1 MITFETILQK
11 FGYKGEKTGWTYV
24 EIPAHIAHEIKPN
37 CKVSS
42 RVKGTI
48 DSFPLT
54 LLALLPMGEG
64 DFIIPIN
71 AQIRK
76 GIRKEEGAIV
86 TLNLEE
92 DTDELPQ
99 SEELMMCLE
108 DEPKALETFLKLPKS
123 YQAYFSK
130 WIESAK
136 TIETKTKRITMTVH
150 GMLMGMNYPE
160 MLKYYR
166 DLSSKQS

>member
-1 MITFETILQK
+1 MTTFQTILQK
-11 FGYKGEKTGWTYV
+11 FGEKGEKTGWTYA
-24 EIPAHIAHEIKPN
+24 EIPAHIAQEIKPN
-37 CKVSS
+37 TKVGF

-48 DSFPLT
+48 DAFSLK
-54 LLALLPMGEG
+54 LVALIPMGEG
-64 DFIIPIN
+64 DFIIPMN

-76 GIRKEEGAIV
+76 GIRKEEGAMV

-108 DEPKALETFLKLPKS
+108 DEPKALEAFLKMPKGHQN
-123 YQAYFSK
+123 YYTK

-136 TIETKTKRITMTVH
+136 TIETKTKRITMTVN
-150 GMLMGMNYPE
+150 GLAMGMDYGE
-160 MLKYYR
+160 MMRYYR
-166 DLSSKQS
+166 DLGK

>member
-1 MITFETILQK
+1 MTIFKTILQK
-11 FGYKGEKTGWTYV
+11 FGEKGEKTGWTYI
-24 EIPAHIAHEIKPN
+24 EIPAHIAHEIKADT
-37 CKVSS
+37 KLGF
-42 RVKGTI
+42 RVKGFV
-48 DSFPLT
+48 DSFPVK

-76 GIRKEEGAIV
+76 GIRKEEGAMII
-86 TLNLEE
+86 LNLEE

-108 DEPKALETFLKLPKS
+108 DEPKALEMFLKLPKS
-123 YQAYFSK
+123 HQTYYSK
-130 WIESAK
+130 WIDSAK
-136 TIETKTKRITMTVH
+136 TIETKTKRITMTVR
-150 GMLMGMNYPE
+150 GMLMGMTYPE

-166 DLSSKQS
+166 GLSSK

>member
-1 MITFETILQK
+1 MITYQTILQK
-11 FGYKGEKTGWTYV
+11 FGEKGEKTGWTYV
-24 EIPAHIAHEIKPN
+24 KIPVDIAQEIKPDT
-37 CKVSS
+37 KLGF

-48 DSFPLT
+48 DIFPVR

-76 GIRKEEGAIV
+76 GIRKEEGAMV
-86 TLNLEE
+86 TLKLEE

-99 SEELMMCLE
+99 SEELMICFE
-108 DEPKALETFLKLPKS
+108 DEPKALEAFLKMPKGHQN
-123 YQAYFSK
+123 YYAK

-136 TIETKTKRITMTVH
+136 SIETKTKRITMTVN
-150 GMLMGMNYPE
+150 GLAMGMDYGE
-160 MLKYYR
+160 MMRYYR
-166 DLSSKQS
+166 GLGK

>member
-1 MITFETILQK
+1 MTTFQTILQK
-11 FGYKGEKTGWTYV
+11 FGEKGEKTGWTYI
-24 EIPAHIAHEIKPN
+24 EIPAYIAREIKPD
-37 CKVSS
+37 CKVSF
-42 RVKGTI
+42 RVKGKI
-48 DSFPLT
+48 DNFPVK
-54 LLALLPMGEG
+54 LLALLPMGDG
-64 DFIIPIN
+64 DFIIPMN

-76 GIRKEEGAIV
+76 GIRKEEGAMV

-123 YQAYFSK
+123 HQLYYSK
-130 WIESAK
+130 WVESAK
-136 TIETKTKRITMTVH
+136 TIETKTKRITMTVQ
-150 GMLMGMNYPE
+150 GMLMGMTYPE

-166 DLSSKQS
+166 GLS

>member
-1 MITFETILQK
+1 MTRFETILQK
-11 FGYKGEKTGWTYV
+11 FGNKGEKTGWTYT

-37 CKVSS
+37 CKVSF

-48 DSFPLT
+48 DNFPVK

-64 DFIIPIN
+64 DFIIPMN
-71 AQIRK
+71 TQIRK
-76 GIRKEEGAIV
+76 KIRKEEGGMVI
-86 TLNLEE
+86 LNLEE
-92 DTDELPQ
+92 DSDELPQ

-108 DEPKALETFLKLPKS
+108 DEPKALEAFLKLPKS
-123 YQAYFSK
+123 HQLYYAK

-136 TIETKTKRITMTVH
+136 TIETKTKRIAMAVQ

-166 DLSSKQS
+166 DKLS

>member
-1 MITFETILQK
+1 MATFQAMLQK
-11 FGYKGEKTGWTYV
+11 FGDKGEKTGWTYV
-24 EIPAHIAHEIKPN
+24 EIPAHIGHEIKPD
-37 CKVSS
+37 CKVSF

-48 DSFPLT
+48 DNFSLT

-64 DFIIPIN
+64 NFIIPMN

-76 GIRKEEGAIV
+76 GIRKEEGAMV

-99 SEELMMCLE
+99 SEELMICLE
-108 DEPKALETFLKLPKS
+108 DEPKVLETFLKLPKS
-123 YQAYFSK
+123 HQAYYSK

-166 DLSSKQS
+166 NLSSK

>member
-1 MITFETILQK
+1 MTTFQTILQK
-11 FGYKGEKTGWTYV
+11 FGEKGEKTGWTYIEV
-24 EIPAHIAHEIKPN
+24 SGLIAHEIKPN
-37 CKVSS
+37 TKLGF
-42 RVKGTI
+42 RVKCLI
-48 DSFPLT
+48 DNFSVK

-64 DFIIPIN
+64 DFIIPMN
-71 AQIRK
+71 TQIRK
-76 GIRKEEGAIV
+76 GIRKEEGGIV
-86 TLNLEE
+86 IINLEE

-99 SEELMMCLE
+99 SEELMICLE
-108 DEPKALETFLKLPKS
+108 DEPRALETFLKLPKS
-123 YQAYFSK
+123 HQLYYNK

-166 DLSSKQS
+166 NLSSKQS

>member
-1 MITFETILQK
+1 MTTFKTILQK
-11 FGYKGEKTGWTYV
+11 FGEKGEKTGWTYI

-37 CKVSS
+37 TKLGF
-42 RVKGTI
+42 RVKGKI
-48 DSFPLT
+48 DDFPVK

-64 DFIIPIN
+64 DFILPMN

-76 GIRKEEGAIV
+76 EIRKEEGAMV

-99 SEELMMCLE
+99 SEELMICLE

-123 YQAYFSK
+123 HQTYYSK
-130 WIESAK
+130 WIDSAK
-136 TIETKTKRITMTVH
+136 TIETKTKRITMTVQ
-150 GMLMGMNYPE
+150 GMSMGMTYPE

-166 DLSSKQS
+166 RLS

>member
-1 MITFETILQK
+1 MTTFKTILQK
-11 FGYKGEKTGWTYV
+11 FGDKGEKTGWTYI

-37 CKVSS
+37 TKLGF
-42 RVKGTI
+42 RVKGVI
-48 DSFPLT
+48 DNFPVK

-64 DFIIPIN
+64 DFIIPMN

-99 SEELMMCLE
+99 SEELIMCLE
-108 DEPKALETFLKLPKS
+108 YEPKALEVFLKLPKGHQN
-123 YQAYFSK
+123 YYSK
-130 WIESAK
+130 WIDSAK
-136 TIETKTKRITMTVH
+136 TIETKTKRISMTVQ
-150 GMLMGMNYPE
+150 GMLMGMTYPE
-160 MLKYYR
+160 MLRYYR
-166 DLSSKQS
+166 ELSSK